1 MRLQKNTPALVPWPK
16 FTTAG
21 FLISPKTQDIEKLRN
36 FFSRQD
42 FLEIKCFKNIGVI
55 SHTF

>member
-36 FFSRQD
+36 FFLGKKKGRL
-42 FLEIKCFKNIGVI
+42 LER
-55 SHTF
+55 